1 MRKLLLK
8 SFLMVVAFWWI
19 AAFLVF
25 SLADPST
32 NLAVL
37 ERLQHLAPFLSLHLP
52 RQASALDALHLQILA
67 LKYWTLPVLG
77 LSGLIAGIGVGF
89 AALYTHFRIRQ
100 RYLREMPANRYWRD
114 LGITLGELPIPPVLP
129 SEETVLSGMPED
141 TVEEPASEEPPEIL
155 ERLKTLPSI
164 HRELID
170 QIIGVLAAHPEA
182 YVGPGHKTSLLEHSL
197 NVLEVSLSRKE
208 SETEP
213 LLPVAAIAHDLGKIT
228 SFEKQE
234 DGSFKRVRWHDKESA
249 RILAT
254 LDGWWKLPE
263 IERKSLLL
271 ALRYD
276 HSSGNIPTTGPGVR
290 ERTLALQGLLET
302 SDRTAT
308 AEEKKIVLADLPLPD
323 MVFEAFMKALPTF
336 PLHVAGFAPAKNVK
350 AAGWK
355 KGDVLYLLENQCR
368 ERVLQTMDPDI
379 NAALGGLFRAQHTIA
394 PFSQALFQSL
404 ESRALLIREY
414 EGQVVKAEE
423 PMWNILSGTKEFK
436 SVIMIRITEEMR
448 LRLPETDTTYDIKV
462 TGSLRSPP
470 PGEMAVASLDMA
482 GLLRKPKKP
491 RPPVEAPVTEE
502 GEAVTFKGGYKTKL
516 TETTETPRVVP
527 EEPPASAPVEPP
539 PAKVPRESVIV
550 SPPTVPVRSSKGEK
564 PVPVEV
570 ARKPKDPD
578 ETPTTEVTAA
588 ESKASV
594 VPKKKRVLKKPPSQ
608 SSK

>member
-8 SFLMVVAFWWI
+8 SFLMVVTFWWI

-25 SLADPST
+25 SLADPGT

-37 ERLQHLAPFLSLHLP
+37 ERLQSLAPFLTLNLP
-52 RQASALDALHLQILA
+52 RQASALDALHLQFLA

-77 LSGLIAGIGVGF
+77 LSALVAGMGVGL
-89 AALYTHFRIRQ
+89 AALYTRFRIQQ
-100 RYLREMPANRYWRD
+100 RHLREEPANRYWRD

-129 SEETVLSGMPED
+129 SEETVLSGLPA
-141 TVEEPASEEPPEIL
+141 EETNAPAPDESPATL
-155 ERLKTLPSI
+155 NRLQALPAV

-228 SFEKQE
+228 AFEKQE

-276 HSSGNIPTTGPGVR
+276 HSSGNIPFLGKGVR
-290 ERTLALQGLLET
+290 ERTLSLQNLLET
-302 SDRTAT
+302 SDRVAT
-308 AEEKKIVLADLPLPD
+308 AEEKKVVLADLPLPD
-323 MVFEAFMKALPTF
+323 MVFEAFLKALPTF

-368 ERVLQTMDPDI
+368 ERVLQVMDPDI
-379 NAALGGLFRAQHTIA
+379 NAALGGLYRAQNTIA
-394 PFSQALFQSL
+394 PFSQALFQAL

-414 EGQVVKAEE
+414 NGQVVKAEE

-436 SVIMIRITEEMR
+436 SVIMIRITEAMR
-448 LRLPETDTTYDIKV
+448 LKLPETDTTYDITV
-462 TGSLRSPP
+462 TGSLRSSP

-491 RPPVEAPVTEE
+491 RPPAEAPSTEE
-502 GEAVTFKGGYKTKL
+502 GEAVTFKGGYKVKPVDAL
-516 TETTETPRVVP
+516 EVPVTETDGTSAFVAKPPLIE
-527 EEPPASAPVEPP
+527 PASEPTVANRSAVNVEPP
-539 PAKVPRESVIV
+539 EVVQPQLSSV
-550 SPPTVPVRSSKGEK
+550 EK
-564 PVPVEV
+564 PKE
-570 ARKPKDPD
+570 PD
-578 ETPTTEVTAA
+578 E
-588 ESKASV
+588 ASV
-594 VPKKKRVLKKPPSQ
+594 PEVEADEAKTGSVSRKKRILKKPPARSV
-608 SSK
+608 K